1 MLANRSSVWLN
12 LICVFF
18 SPCMTQHQPVSSSLR
33 NSGFAFSGHMGRGW
47 ESWGCLCWRGE
58 GGRGTVPVCTDTW
71 WGEWRRG
78 SQALLSSV
86 VPRDQAV
93 GLLKCKKF
101 HLNVRNVFFHC
112 EGDQTEKQVVESP
125 SSETFET
132 PLLVT
137 QPAVGDPALSRGL
150 DQMNSGGAC
159 QLQPSCGKKNTAVWS
174 GGGAKPANFCSLL
187 K

>member
-1 MLANRSSVWLN
+1 MDLLFQV
-12 LICVFF
+12 I
-18 SPCMTQHQPVSSSLR
+18 
-33 NSGFAFSGHMGRGW
+33 
-47 ESWGCLCWRGE
+47 
-58 GGRGTVPVCTDTW
+58 
-71 WGEWRRG
+71 WGEAERAGAVYAGEEKVAGGPYRCVQIPDGG
-78 SQALLSSV
+78 SEEEGARLFSA

-159 QLQPSCGKKNTAVWS
+159 QLQSSCGKKNTAVWS